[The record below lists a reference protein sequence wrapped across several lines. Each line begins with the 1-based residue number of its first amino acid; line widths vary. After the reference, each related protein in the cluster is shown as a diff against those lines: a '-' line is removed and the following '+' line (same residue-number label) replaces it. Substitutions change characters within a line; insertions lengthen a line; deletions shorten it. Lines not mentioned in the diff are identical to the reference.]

1 MTVVSMKQ
9 LLEAGC
15 HFGHQTKRWNPKM
28 RRFIYGAR
36 NSIYIIDLQHT
47 LKYFQEAYEFVRDM
61 TAEGGKVLFIGT
73 KKQAQDT
80 IREEASRCGQF
91 WVTNRWLGGTLTNF
105 QTIRKRIQRLREL
118 EEMKE
123 SGYFNLL
130 SKKAAAGLERERQ
143 RLDKF
148 LGGIKE
154 MNELP
159 QALFVVDPRKEKI
172 ALNEAQ
178 RLNIPTI
185 AMVDTNCDPDGITY
199 VVPCNDDA
207 IRSIR
212 LITSKVADAV
222 LEGLDQRV
230 TAAAD
235 EGEEVE
241 VLVPPEAEA
250 EAAEVE
256 VEAEAEVVEGES
268 PEAEEPGKQEEASE
282 AVEEDSKGQKI
293 EQLAGSGDSHQ
304 EKED

>member
-36 NSIYIIDLQHT
+36 NGIYIIDLQHT
-47 LKYFQEAYEFVRDM
+47 LRLFQEAYEFIRDL
-61 TAEGGKVLFIGT
+61 AAQGGRVLFIGT

-80 IREEASRCGQF
+80 IQEEASRCGQF
-91 WVTNRWLGGTLTNF
+91 CVTNRWLGGTLTNF
-105 QTIRKRIQRLREL
+105 QTIRGRIQRLREL

-123 SGYFNLL
+123 SGHFNLL

-154 MNELP
+154 MNGLP
-159 QALFVVDPRKEKI
+159 EAIFVVDPRKEKI

-178 RLNIPTI
+178 RLDIPTI
-185 AMVDTNCDPDGITY
+185 AMVDTNCDPEGISY

-230 TAAAD
+230 VAAAD

-241 VLVPPEAEA
+241 IFVPPEAESEPIEADA
-250 EAAEVE
+250 ETAEVE
-256 VEAEAEVVEGES
+256 TEVAV
-268 PEAEEPGKQEEASE
+268 AEEGSIEDEKPEEQE
-282 AVEEDSKGQKI
+282 D
-293 EQLAGSGDSHQ
+293 
-304 EKED
+304 